1 MVSESATT
9 VCRIVVKGLGNN
21 VLADYFWARAVVLT
35 SPTVVAVGLSVT
47 IPIAFA
53 SDFLLHGLVPDVL
66 NACGAGL
73 VICGFLCVNTAMAR
87 ASRESEAEARLSG
100 SS

>member
-1 MVSESATT
+1 MISGMFVRT
-9 VCRIVVKGLGNN
+9 
-21 VLADYFWARAVVLT
+21 
-35 SPTVVAVGLSVT
+35 GLSVT

-53 SDFLLHGLVPDVL
+53 SDFFLHGLVPDVL

>member
-1 MVSESATT
+1 MFVRT
-9 VCRIVVKGLGNN
+9 
-21 VLADYFWARAVVLT
+21 
-35 SPTVVAVGLSVT
+35 GLSVT

-53 SDFLLHGLVPDVL
+53 SDFVLHGLVPDVL